1 MKPHT
6 VIYLEERKR
15 WVMTGG
21 AASLSYQQYGI
32 SPQLVERI
40 KLKMKN
46 PAVKERIKSL
56 INGVSRQ
63 QLQDSGVV
71 RRLVRS
77 ASVILGERLTSDQ
90 EDSIVRF
97 VIAQKIDPNNT
108 FHLIR
113 LWGMFR

>member
-1 MKPHT
+1 M
-6 VIYLEERKR
+6 
-15 WVMTGG
+15 G
-21 AASLSYQQYGI
+21 YQQFGI

-46 PAVKERIKSL
+46 PAVKERVKNM
-56 INGVSRQ
+56 INGISKQ
-63 QLQDSGVV
+63 ELQDKTVV
-71 RRLVRS
+71 RRLVHQAAS
-77 ASVILGERLTSDQ
+77 AMNEKLTSAQ
-90 EDSIVRF
+90 EEQIVKF